1 MTFLVSDM
9 TLTQTCLF
17 VGDDFITTNS
27 TGVLQLHDLS
37 RSKTEVV
44 LRQPQVNN
52 YVNPV
57 IFTSTT
63 IKNQS
68 RSSQTWG
75 RID

>member
-1 MTFLVSDM
+1 M